1 MTSWIERQ
9 LQLEKQG
16 QAYVLFTIRK
26 VQGSSPRSVGAKM
39 LVDSEASYGSVGG
52 GHLEHKLIKQARGML
67 VEAADSVQVERLEY
81 ALGANLGQCCG
92 GRVEVIMEYQ
102 AARKLPVVVFGAG
115 HVGRALVPMLSQL
128 PINVIWVDG
137 RYDMLPKQ
145 VPDGITVVHEELPV
159 DAIADCPPGSCYLIM
174 THHHGLDL
182 QLAEQALSRGDAAYV
197 GVIGSAT
204 KAARFKQRLT
214 AKGLAQQMAVFQC
227 PMGDERIKGKL
238 PMEIAVSV
246 ASKIMQ
252 QYQQLAVIDKAQ
264 QRSKDSLEPAL

>member
-1 MTSWIERQ
+1 MISWIQRQ

-16 QAYVLFTIRK
+16 KAYVLFTISQ

-39 LVDSEASYGSVGG
+39 LVDRTASYGSVGG
-52 GHLEHKLIKQARGML
+52 GHLEHKLIKQARDL
-67 VEAADSVQVERLEY
+67 LANAADTTQVARLEF

-92 GRVEVIMEYQ
+92 GRVEVMMEYQ
-102 AARKLPVVVFGAG
+102 PARKLPIVVFGAG

-128 PINVIWVDG
+128 PVNVIWVDG

-145 VPDGITVVHEELPV
+145 VPDGVTVVHEEHPV
-159 DAIADCPPGSCYLIM
+159 DAIADCPAGSCYLIM

-214 AKGLAQQMAVFQC
+214 AKGLAQDMAVFQC

-246 ASKIMQ
+246 ASKMMQ
-252 QYQQLAVIDKAQ
+252 QYQQISSSDQKQVMTEQ
-264 QRSKDSLEPAL
+264 VLEAAL

>member
-1 MTSWIERQ
+1 MTSWIAKQCE
-9 LQLEKQG
+9 LEQQG
-16 QAYVLFTIRK
+16 NAYVLFTICQ
-26 VQGSSPRSVGAKM
+26 VAGSSPRSVGAKM
-39 LVDSEASYGSVGG
+39 LVDSAASYGSVGG
-52 GHLEHKLIKQARGML
+52 GHLEHKLIKRARDL
-67 VEAADSVQVERLEY
+67 LAKSADKVQVERLEF

-92 GRVEVIMEYQ
+92 GRVEVMMEFQ
-102 AARKLPVVVFGAG
+102 PARKLPVVVFGAG
-115 HVGRALVPMLSQL
+115 HVGRALVPLLSQL
-128 PINVIWVDG
+128 PVQVIWVDG

-145 VPDGITVVHEELPV
+145 VPDGVTVVHEEHPV

-182 QLAEQALSRGDAAYV
+182 QLAEHALSRNDAAYV

-204 KAARFKQRLT
+204 KAARFKQRLRV
-214 AKGLAQQMAVFQC
+214 KNLDRQMAVFQC

-252 QYQQLAVIDKAQ
+252 QYQQVTAEQAEPILTDL
-264 QRSKDSLEPAL
+264 LEPAL

>member
-1 MTSWIERQ
+1 MISWIQRQ

-16 QAYVLFTIRK
+16 KAYVLFTISQ
-26 VQGSSPRSVGAKM
+26 VQGSSPRSVGAKL
-39 LVDSEASYGSVGG
+39 LVDSAASYGSVGG
-52 GHLEHKLIKQARGML
+52 GHLEHKLIKQARDLL
-67 VEAADSVQVERLEY
+67 VKAADTTQVERLEF

-92 GRVEVIMEYQ
+92 GRLEVMMEYQ
-102 AARKLPVVVFGAG
+102 PVRKLPIVVFGAG
-115 HVGRALVPMLSQL
+115 HVGRALVHMLSLL
-128 PINVIWVDG
+128 PVNVILVDG

-145 VPDGITVVHEELPV
+145 VPDGVTVVHEEHPA

-182 QLAEQALSRGDAAYV
+182 QLAEQALLRGDAAYV

-204 KAARFKQRLT
+204 KAARFTQRLT